1 MERFVRIREDVESD
15 VAIVGKEIYFPIG
28 DISLSFWQRIIR
40 VSVSL
45 RRIRPSKDLRA
56 ILNSDRRRNVA
67 NKNYRL
73 SANVKGES

>member
-15 VAIVGKEIYFPIG
+15 VTIVGKEIYLSRI
-28 DISLSFWQRIIR
+28 DDTSLSFIR

-45 RRIRPSKDLRA
+45 RRIRPSKYLSA
-56 ILNSDRRRNVA
+56 VLNSDRRRNVA

-73 SANVKGES
+73 SANAKEES